1 MKNLSRTIKQ
11 QKIMW
16 VTLLI
21 LLLASLLYHSLPK
34 ISDVNWQTILSL
46 FSLML
51 VTQYFI
57 HIKAL
62 DYLSQKIINLA
73 RTHRQV
79 AQLLVLLAGFLA
91 MFLTND
97 VAILSLIPLF
107 LVIHKQVHGPFVFPL
122 ALITIAANLGSALTP
137 FGNPQNLYIY
147 NHYQLSTPNF
157 FKISV
162 PLFLIS
168 FALLLLTT
176 FTIPATPLPTLKQTN
191 YNIKPLSLI
200 TAFALLIVTLA
211 GVLHFIPLIYT
222 TIAIALAVL
231 LINHLLFTKVDYGTL
246 VTFIGFFLIV
256 GILERQKLVI
266 NLVTQLLQQSSLIT
280 YLTGI
285 LLSQIISNVPATFL
299 MTRFSTDIIAIF
311 LGVNVG
317 GLGTPLASFA
327 NLLALKQAHV
337 HSGRVLL
344 GFLAINFI
352 LLILLG
358 GIVMLLLPQLI
369 KLSSL

>member
-122 ALITIAANLGSALTP
+122 ALIT
-137 FGNPQNLYIY
+137 
-147 NHYQLSTPNF
+147 
-157 FKISV
+157 
-162 PLFLIS
+162 
-168 FALLLLTT
+168 
-176 FTIPATPLPTLKQTN
+176 
-191 YNIKPLSLI
+191 
-200 TAFALLIVTLA
+200 AFALLIVVLA
-211 GVLHFIPLIYT
+211 GVLHFIQLIYT
-222 TIAIALAVL
+222 TIGIALAVL

-246 VTFIGFFLIV
+246 VTFIGFFLI
-256 GILERQKLVI
+256 
-266 NLVTQLLQQSSLIT
+266 
-280 YLTGI
+280 
-285 LLSQIISNVPATFL
+285 
-299 MTRFSTDIIAIF
+299 D
-311 LGVNVG
+311 
-317 GLGTPLASFA
+317 
-327 NLLALKQAHV
+327 
-337 HSGRVLL
+337 SG
-344 GFLAINFI
+344 NFRKTKI
-352 LLILLG
+352 G
-358 GIVMLLLPQLI
+358 H
-369 KLSSL
+369 

>member
-16 VTLLI
+16 ITLLI
-21 LLLASLLYHSLPK
+21 LLLASLLCHSLPK

-122 ALITIAANLGSALTP
+122 ALIT
-137 FGNPQNLYIY
+137 
-147 NHYQLSTPNF
+147 
-157 FKISV
+157 
-162 PLFLIS
+162 
-168 FALLLLTT
+168 
-176 FTIPATPLPTLKQTN
+176 
-191 YNIKPLSLI
+191 
-200 TAFALLIVTLA
+200 AFALLIVVLA
-211 GVLHFIPLIYT
+211 GVLHFIQLIYT
-222 TIAIALAVL
+222 TIGIALAVL

-246 VTFIGFFLIV
+246 VTFIGFFLI
-256 GILERQKLVI
+256 
-266 NLVTQLLQQSSLIT
+266 
-280 YLTGI
+280 
-285 LLSQIISNVPATFL
+285 
-299 MTRFSTDIIAIF
+299 D
-311 LGVNVG
+311 
-317 GLGTPLASFA
+317 
-327 NLLALKQAHV
+327 
-337 HSGRVLL
+337 SG
-344 GFLAINFI
+344 NFRKTKI
-352 LLILLG
+352 G
-358 GIVMLLLPQLI
+358 H
-369 KLSSL
+369 

>member
-16 VTLLI
+16 ITLLI
-21 LLLASLLYHSLPK
+21 LLLASLLCHSLPK

-122 ALITIAANLGSALTP
+122 ALIT
-137 FGNPQNLYIY
+137 
-147 NHYQLSTPNF
+147 
-157 FKISV
+157 
-162 PLFLIS
+162 
-168 FALLLLTT
+168 
-176 FTIPATPLPTLKQTN
+176 
-191 YNIKPLSLI
+191 
-200 TAFALLIVTLA
+200 AFALLIVVLA
-211 GVLHFIPLIYT
+211 GVLHFIQLIYT
-222 TIAIALAVL
+222 TIGISLAVL

-246 VTFIGFFLIV
+246 VTFIGFFLI
-256 GILERQKLVI
+256 
-266 NLVTQLLQQSSLIT
+266 
-280 YLTGI
+280 
-285 LLSQIISNVPATFL
+285 
-299 MTRFSTDIIAIF
+299 D
-311 LGVNVG
+311 
-317 GLGTPLASFA
+317 
-327 NLLALKQAHV
+327 
-337 HSGRVLL
+337 SG
-344 GFLAINFI
+344 NFRKTKI
-352 LLILLG
+352 G
-358 GIVMLLLPQLI
+358 H
-369 KLSSL
+369 

>member
-16 VTLLI
+16 ITLLI
-21 LLLASLLYHSLPK
+21 LLLASLLCHSLPK

-51 VTQYFI
+51 VTHYFI

-122 ALITIAANLGSALTP
+122 ALIT
-137 FGNPQNLYIY
+137 
-147 NHYQLSTPNF
+147 
-157 FKISV
+157 
-162 PLFLIS
+162 
-168 FALLLLTT
+168 
-176 FTIPATPLPTLKQTN
+176 
-191 YNIKPLSLI
+191 
-200 TAFALLIVTLA
+200 AFALLIVVLA
-211 GVLHFIPLIYT
+211 GVLHFIQLIYT
-222 TIAIALAVL
+222 TIGISLAVL

-246 VTFIGFFLIV
+246 VTFIGFFLI
-256 GILERQKLVI
+256 
-266 NLVTQLLQQSSLIT
+266 
-280 YLTGI
+280 
-285 LLSQIISNVPATFL
+285 
-299 MTRFSTDIIAIF
+299 D
-311 LGVNVG
+311 
-317 GLGTPLASFA
+317 
-327 NLLALKQAHV
+327 
-337 HSGRVLL
+337 SG
-344 GFLAINFI
+344 NFRKTKI
-352 LLILLG
+352 G
-358 GIVMLLLPQLI
+358 H
-369 KLSSL
+369 

>member
-16 VTLLI
+16 ITLLI
-21 LLLASLLYHSLPK
+21 LLLASLLCHSLPK

-79 AQLLVLLAGFLA
+79 TQLLVLLAGFLA

-107 LVIHKQVHGPFVFPL
+107 LVIHKQVHGPIVFPL

-157 FKISV
+157 
-162 PLFLIS
+162 
-168 FALLLLTT
+168 
-176 FTIPATPLPTLKQTN
+176 
-191 YNIKPLSLI
+191 
-200 TAFALLIVTLA
+200 
-211 GVLHFIPLIYT
+211 
-222 TIAIALAVL
+222 
-231 LINHLLFTKVDYGTL
+231 
-246 VTFIGFFLIV
+246 
-256 GILERQKLVI
+256 
-266 NLVTQLLQQSSLIT
+266 
-280 YLTGI
+280 
-285 LLSQIISNVPATFL
+285 
-299 MTRFSTDIIAIF
+299 
-311 LGVNVG
+311 
-317 GLGTPLASFA
+317 
-327 NLLALKQAHV
+327 
-337 HSGRVLL
+337 
-344 GFLAINFI
+344 
-352 LLILLG
+352 
-358 GIVMLLLPQLI
+358 
-369 KLSSL
+369 

>member
-16 VTLLI
+16 ITLLI
-21 LLLASLLYHSLPK
+21 LLLASLLCHSLPK

-122 ALITIAANLGSALTP
+122 SLITIAANLGSALTP

-157 FKISV
+157 FKISF

-222 TIAIALAVL
+222 TIAIALAV
-231 LINHLLFTKVDYGTL
+231 
-246 VTFIGFFLIV
+246 
-256 GILERQKLVI
+256 
-266 NLVTQLLQQSSLIT
+266 
-280 YLTGI
+280 
-285 LLSQIISNVPATFL
+285 
-299 MTRFSTDIIAIF
+299 
-311 LGVNVG
+311 
-317 GLGTPLASFA
+317 
-327 NLLALKQAHV
+327 
-337 HSGRVLL
+337 
-344 GFLAINFI
+344 
-352 LLILLG
+352 
-358 GIVMLLLPQLI
+358 
-369 KLSSL
+369 